1 MSRRRAPRWEQHGA
15 TFAVPDAIPRRTLK
29 KGHTGPSFYGVP
41 VRSKRI
47 CFVLDRS
54 GSMDAVDPRSKTKAT
69 RFEVAAAEV
78 LKTTSKLKDAA
89 RVNVVFFDTNVSSWR
104 KSLASL
110 SPGARGDLKKHLGAQ
125 TPRGETNLY
134 GGLERAFEEKD
145 VDTILVL
152 SDGVPSE
159 GTYTDNQ
166 NILYAVW
173 RMNLT
178 RRVTIH
184 TVAVGRNSK
193 LLKQLAEYHGGT
205 YVRR

>member
-1 MSRRRAPRWEQHGA
+1 MRWVTANTAYRFKPPFQSKEPVQRDATADLRLQPNRTRPFPYDRAIAARRAPARAGTLQR
-15 TFAVPDAIPRRTLK
+15 PPRRDSIVNRQKPGRTP
-29 KGHTGPSFYGVP
+29 GSFYGVP

-104 KSLASL
+104 
-110 SPGARGDLKKHLGAQ
+110 
-125 TPRGETNLY
+125 
-134 GGLERAFEEKD
+134 
-145 VDTILVL
+145 
-152 SDGVPSE
+152 
-159 GTYTDNQ
+159 
-166 NILYAVW
+166 
-173 RMNLT
+173 MNLT